1 MKAPQ
6 PLADLSPAVTDGPN
20 DESSSSGIHWSS
32 ILGGAA
38 VAAAI
43 SLILIPLGSALGFS
57 SFSVFTATAGSA
69 VTFTAGWAIWLVIMQ
84 WVSSGV
90 GGYIAGRLRVKWAD
104 LHSDEVFFR
113 DTAHGFIAWAV
124 ATIFTL
130 GLVASVTMNTVHAGV
145 EAGSTVAAGTAMG
158 AASNDALAYQVD
170 TLYRSNTPSATATT
184 AEVTA
189 ETTRIVVTSIK
200 NGAVSPQD
208 KAYLDA
214 QVAARAGISP
224 QEADD
229 RVNAM
234 FTQIDLA
241 KQKAAQ
247 AAETARKTAVGVFTV
262 LFLSLLIG
270 AFIASVAAA
279 LGGRLR
285 DKY

>member
-1 MKAPQ
+1 MKTPQ
-6 PLADLSPAVTDGPN
+6 PLTPTDGPN
-20 DESSSSGIHWSS
+20 YESSSSGIHWSS

-38 VAAAI
+38 VAAAV

-84 WVSSGV
+84 WISSGV

-130 GLVASVTMNTVHAGV
+130 GLVACVTMNTVHAGV
-145 EAGSTVAAGTAMG
+145 EATSTVAAGTAMG
-158 AASNDALAYQVD
+158 AANNDVLAYQVD
-170 TLYRSNTPSATATT
+170 SLYRSASPSATAST
-184 AEVTA
+184 ADVTA
-189 ETTRIVVTSIK
+189 ETTRIVMTSIR
-200 NGAVSPQD
+200 NNAVSPDD
-208 KAYLDA
+208 KAYLDR

-224 QEADD
+224 QDADA

-234 FTQIDLA
+234 FAQLDAA
-241 KQKAAQ
+241 KAKAAQ
-247 AAETARKTAVGVFTV
+247 AAETARKTAVGFFTV

-270 AFIASVAAA
+270 AFIASVSAA

-285 DKY
+285 DTY